1 MEHTYDKVSI
11 PASSYKSL
19 VQDAKR
25 LQFLIDERCVVSSTQ
40 IREKY
45 YYRLEWPFD
54 GYVQREWYT
63 SPEEAIDSQMEE
75 MNV

>member
-1 MEHTYDKVSI
+1 MDHACDKVSI

-25 LQFLIDERCVVSSTQ
+25 LQFLIDEQCVITTIQ
-40 IREKY
+40 IWEKY
-45 YYRLEWPFD
+45 HYRLEWPLD

-63 SPEEAIDSQMEE
+63 SAEEAIDAQMEE
-75 MNV
+75 LR

>member
-25 LQFLIDERCVVSSTQ
+25 LQFLIDDCCVVVTKQ
-40 IREKY
+40 IWEKD

-63 SPEEAIDSQMEE
+63 SAEEAIDAQMEE
-75 MNV
+75 TK

>member
-1 MEHTYDKVSI
+1 MEHTSDRVSI

-25 LQFLIDERCVVSSTQ
+25 LQFLIDSQCVVTSTK
-40 IREKY
+40 IWERDH
-45 YYRLEWPFD
+45 YRLEWPFD

-63 SPEEAIDSQMEE
+63 SAEEAIDALMEAS
-75 MNV
+75 

>member
-1 MEHTYDKVSI
+1 VEHTLDEVSI

-25 LQFLIDERCVVSSTQ
+25 LQFLIDERCVITSTQ
-40 IREKY
+40 IWEKCHY
-45 YYRLEWPFD
+45 HLEWPFD
-54 GYVQREWYT
+54 GYVQRSWYT
-63 SPEEAIDSQMEE
+63 SAEEAIDAQREE